1 MKPNFKSLFL
11 GCFVLLALF
20 AGSARAQEDD
30 SAPVDPKLQKMLD
43 GFKTAKPAGGDAFA
57 SAEQQAKNA
66 GVKSEADTCAYTF
79 TSGSG
84 YTYLQWCAT
93 VNGNIVEFQSPSG
106 AEQIDQGTIGEGYGV
121 CDVSTDVGYYDYS
134 DDGASGWGS
143 AVLDTHNGTLV
154 KITRTTT
161 DGLWTLIQTLSNSPG
176 SNPGVK
182 VTMQLKNN
190 SSVTKTAFLFR
201 WADVDPGR
209 SAQGDQLFT
218 DDFEESFDSTFSAAW
233 GEVPAGGDNSGAP
246 SYGLMFQNSGVQTP
260 PGAVY
265 ARDGYSLN
273 TSVPP
278 AACNPAANFVNG
290 LTNTDGSILYLWAAE
305 IKKAQTITVNGRYFS
320 F

>member
-121 CDVSTDVGYYDYS
+121 CDVSTDVGYYDFQTTAPAA
-134 DDGASGWGS
+134 GALRFW
-143 AVLDTHNGTLV
+143 
-154 KITRTTT
+154 IRTTE
-161 DGLWTLIQTLSNSPG
+161 
-176 SNPGVK
+176 
-182 VTMQLKNN
+182 
-190 SSVTKTAFLFR
+190 R
-201 WADVDPGR
+201 WSKSRAPRPMVSGR
-209 SAQGDQLFT
+209 
-218 DDFEESFDSTFSAAW
+218 
-233 GEVPAGGDNSGAP
+233 
-246 SYGLMFQNSGVQTP
+246 
-260 PGAVY
+260 
-265 ARDGYSLN
+265 
-273 TSVPP
+273 
-278 AACNPAANFVNG
+278 
-290 LTNTDGSILYLWAAE
+290 
-305 IKKAQTITVNGRYFS
+305 
-320 F
+320 